1 MLKLKQDN
9 KKNDVDQLSLT
20 EALTCIYKII
30 YLPNAVYFY
39 ICHSLQEMKTISNTD
54 REFVCDITLPCFTE
68 LTAEETELVRDSRVQ
83 ILFRRGENITK
94 QGVFASYVIFIVS
107 GYSRQ
112 YIECTNGRDYNLR
125 IITPGEMVGLS
136 AVFNRN
142 TFNYSV
148 VAVTETTGFLIEKEA
163 IAALVKQNGTFGFSI
178 IRRYCEHNAGL
189 YTAIDHL
196 LHQQTNG
203 RMATVLLR
211 LAPENFGGEDIIR
224 HLSRRELADFAG
236 ISTEGAVKVL
246 KSFEKEGIV
255 RLDEKSVNILDHRR
269 LSEISRTG

>member
-1 MLKLKQDN
+1 
-9 KKNDVDQLSLT
+9 
-20 EALTCIYKII
+20 
-30 YLPNAVYFY
+30 
-39 ICHSLQEMKTISNTD
+39 MKTISNID
-54 REFVCDITLPCFTE
+54 KGFICDITLPCFSA
-68 LTAEETELVRDSRVQ
+68 LSAEETDLVRESRVQ
-83 ILFRRGENITK
+83 VVFRRGENLTK
-94 QGVFASYVIFIVS
+94 QGAFASYVIFIVS

-112 YIECTNGRDYNLR
+112 YIECSNGRDYSLR

-148 VAVTETTGFLIEKEA
+148 VAITETTGFLIEKEA
-163 IAALVKQNGTFGFSI
+163 IARLVKKNGAFAFAI

-189 YTAIDHL
+189 YSSLDHV

-203 RMATVLLR
+203 RMANVLLS
-211 LAPENFGGEDIIR
+211 LAPENFGGEDLFR

-246 KSFEKEGIV
+246 KSFEKDGLI
-255 RLDEKSVNILDHRR
+255 RLSDKSIIILDQPR
-269 LSEISRTG
+269 LEEISRTG

>member
-1 MLKLKQDN
+1 MKQDN
-9 KKNDVDQLSLT
+9 KKNDIVQFLIAAL
-20 EALTCIYKII
+20 LTCIAIKTRLRNDV
-30 YLPNAVYFY
+30 YLY
-39 ICHSLQEMKTISNTD
+39 ICHSYSEMKTISKTD
-54 REFVCDITLPCFTE
+54 KEFVCDITLPCFSE

-94 QGVFASYVIFIVS
+94 QGAFASYVIFMVS

-112 YIECTNGRDYNLR
+112 YIECSNGRDYNLR
-125 IITPGEMVGLS
+125 IISPGEMVGLS

-148 VAVTETTGFLIEKEA
+148 VAITETTGFLIEKEA
-163 IAALVKQNGTFGFSI
+163 IASLVKQNGIFGFSI

-211 LAPENFGGEDIIR
+211 LAPENFGGEDISR

-246 KSFEKEGIV
+246 KSFEKEGIIS
-255 RLDEKSVNILDHRR
+255 LDEKSIIILNHRR
-269 LSEISRTG
+269 LSEISRIG